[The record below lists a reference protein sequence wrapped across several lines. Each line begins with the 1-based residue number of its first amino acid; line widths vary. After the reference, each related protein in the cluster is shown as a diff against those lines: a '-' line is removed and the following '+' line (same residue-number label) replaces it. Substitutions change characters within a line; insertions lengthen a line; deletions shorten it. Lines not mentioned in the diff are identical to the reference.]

1 MASLKNP
8 KYFQDFWKKIAE
20 LILNNR
26 LTWLVV
32 ILSITGLMGYRAS
45 QLELSYELAKI
56 LPQSDESFQLY
67 ERFKQ
72 RYGEDGS
79 VMLIALESDDIYE
92 LDVYRDWHALSRAI
106 KNVDGI
112 NNVASNTNLFEIIN
126 NEEEKKF
133 DFKPISPKAPTSQA
147 EVDSIR
153 KTIEQYPFYRGFLY
167 SEDGKAHLM
176 AVTFNQEQ
184 MNSKNRIGITEE
196 VQALAEEF
204 GQKHD
209 IAMHFSGMPFVRT
222 NFMSKVSSEV
232 AMFMGLAFLVTAV
245 ILFLFFRSYRVVFF
259 AILVIAIS
267 VLWSVGF
274 IDLFG
279 YKITL
284 LTGLIPSII
293 VVIGI
298 PNSIFLINRYQEE
311 FLKCNDQILALK
323 IAIEKIGKTT
333 FIANV
338 TTFIGFFVFYFTGSP
353 LLLEFGLVA
362 AISVLATWAVSLI
375 LIPIIFSYNPKPK
388 AKHVRHL
395 ENKNISKF
403 LEFIDFIVHNRRTK
417 LYWFIGVL
425 VGLSV
430 LGMTR
435 IQSIGHVVDD
445 LPEDDP
451 VFTDLK
457 FIESH
462 FKGIVPFEVSIDTGI
477 ENGVLQPEM
486 LQKIRLV
493 QREFAKYPE
502 FTKPI
507 SVVEAIKFIYQGYRG
522 GEERFYRLPGA
533 LELNKLSAYAGMAEG
548 RENMASAFM
557 DSTRRY
563 TRISYQSEDVGT
575 IRMTEMINQLGPSID
590 SIFNYDRDFE
600 EWLPVDEQVKAEL
613 TGNGVVFTKGNDYLL
628 SNLRDS
634 TIMAIILVSFVMAT
648 QFLNARTILI
658 STIPSVIPLIITA
671 GVMGFF
677 GIPLKPSTTLI
688 FSIAFGIASDGT
700 IYFLTKYKD
709 EIEHGKTISEAVS
722 ETIRQTGISMFYT
735 AIILFFGFGI
745 YVISGFKGTVF
756 LGLLVSLTLMIGM
769 ISNLV
774 LLPSFLM
781 TLDKRQTA
789 KKNLT
794 NG

>member
-1 MASLKNP
+1 M
-8 KYFQDFWKKIAE
+8 AE

-79 VMLIALESDDIYE
+79 VMLIALESDDIYK

-126 NEEEKKF
+126 NEEKKKF

-209 IAMHFSGMPFVRT
+209 IDMHFSGMPFVRT

-417 LYWFIGVL
+417 LYWFIGIL

-600 EWLPVDEQVKAEL
+600 EWLPIDEQVKAEL

-789 KKNLT
+789 KMNLT

>member
-1 MASLKNP
+1 MASQNNKKRFPN
-8 KYFQDFWKKIAE
+8 FWKNIAD

-26 LTWLVV
+26 IPWLAV
-32 ILSITGLMGYRAS
+32 IVAITGFMGYKATR
-45 QLELSYELAKI
+45 LELSYELPKI

-67 ERFKQ
+67 ENFKA
-72 RYGEDGS
+72 RYGEDGN
-79 VMLIALESDDIYE
+79 VMLIALESDDIYK
-92 LDVYRDWHALSRAI
+92 LDVFQKWHALSRNIKAI
-106 KNVDGI
+106 DGI
-112 NNVASNTNLFEIIN
+112 KNVASNTNLFEIIN

-133 DFKPISPKAPTSQA
+133 DFKPISSIAPTTQA
-147 EVDSIR
+147 EVDSIK
-153 KTIEQYPFYRGFLY
+153 KTIEQYPFYRGFIF

-176 AVTFNQEQ
+176 AVTFDQEK
-184 MNSKNRIGITEE
+184 MNSSSRIGITEE
-196 VQALAEEF
+196 VRNLAAAFGEET
-204 GQKHD
+204 G
-209 IAMHFSGMPFVRT
+209 IEMHYSGMPFVRT

-232 AMFMGLAFLVTAV
+232 AMFMGLAFLVTTV

-259 AILVIAIS
+259 AVLVIAIS

-274 IDLFG
+274 IEVFG

-293 VVIGI
+293 IVIGI

-311 FLKCNDQILALK
+311 YLRCKDQIKALK

-338 TTFIGFFVFYFTGSP
+338 TTFIGFIVFYFTGSP

-362 AISVLATWAVSLI
+362 AISVLATWALSLV

-403 LEFIDFIVHNRRTK
+403 LEVVDFIVHNRRTK
-417 LYWFIGVL
+417 LYWVIGIL

-430 LGMTR
+430 FGMTR
-435 IQSIGHVVDD
+435 IQSIGHIVDD

-457 FIESH
+457 FIEKH
-462 FKGIVPFEVSIDTGI
+462 FKGIVPFEVSIDTKI
-477 ENGVLQPEM
+477 ENGALQPET

-507 SVVEAIKFIYQGYRG
+507 SVVEAIKFVYQGYRG
-522 GEERFYRLPGA
+522 GDSKYYRLPGA

-548 RENMASAFM
+548 KENLASGFM
-557 DSTRRY
+557 DSTRTH
-563 TRISYQSEDVGT
+563 TRISFQSADAGT
-575 IRMTEMINQLGPSID
+575 IRMTEMINHLQPKID
-590 SIFNYDRDFE
+590 SIFNYDREFE
-600 EWLPVDEQVKAEL
+600 EWLPEDQQVDAQL

-634 TIMAIILVSFVMAT
+634 TIMAIILVSLVMAT
-648 QFLNARTILI
+648 QFLNPRTILI

-671 GVMGFF
+671 GVMGYF

-700 IYFLTKYKD
+700 IYFLTKYKE
-709 EIEHGKTISEAVS
+709 EIENGKSIADAVS
-722 ETIRQTGISMFYT
+722 ATIKQTGLSMFYT

-756 LGLLVSLTLMIGM
+756 LGLLVSLTLLIGM

-781 TLDKRQTA
+781 TLDKRQND
-789 KKNLT
+789 KKNLA

>member
-79 VMLIALESDDIYE
+79 VMLIALESDDIYK

-126 NEEEKKF
+126 NEEKKKF

-209 IAMHFSGMPFVRT
+209 IDMHFSGMPFVRT

-417 LYWFIGVL
+417 LYWFIGIL

-600 EWLPVDEQVKAEL
+600 EWLPIDEQVKAEL

-789 KKNLT
+789 KMNLT

>member
-1 MASLKNP
+1 MASLKNS
-8 KYFQDFWKKIAE
+8 KYFQNFWKKIAG
-20 LILNNR
+20 LILNYR
-26 LTWLVV
+26 LTWLFV

-79 VMLIALESDDIYE
+79 VMLIALESDDIYQ
-92 LDVYRDWHALSRAI
+92 LDVFRDWHALSRAI
-106 KNVDGI
+106 KSIDGI
-112 NNVASNTNLFEIIN
+112 SNVASNTNLFEIIN
-126 NEEEKKF
+126 LEEEKKF
-133 DFKPISPKAPTSQA
+133 DFKPISPEAPSTQA

-153 KTIEQYPFYRGFLY
+153 KKVEQYPFYNGLLY
-167 SEDGKAHLM
+167 SQDGKAHLM
-176 AVTFNQEQ
+176 LVTFNQEQ
-184 MNSKNRIGITEE
+184 MNSKNRIGITER
-196 VQALAEEF
+196 VQTLAEEF
-204 GQKHD
+204 GKKHN
-209 IAMHFSGMPFVRT
+209 IEMHFSGMPFVRT

-311 FLKCNDQILALK
+311 YLKCKDQILSLK

-395 ENKNISKF
+395 ENQNISKF

-417 LYWFIGVL
+417 LYWAIGIL
-425 VGLSV
+425 VGLSFF
-430 LGMTR
+430 GMTR
-435 IQSIGHVVDD
+435 IKSIGHVVDD

-462 FKGIVPFEVSIDTGI
+462 FKGIVPFEVSIDTGV

-522 GEERFYRLPGA
+522 GDKRYYRLPGA

-563 TRISYQSEDVGT
+563 TRISYQTEDVGT
-575 IRMTEMINQLGPSID
+575 IRMTEMINKLQPAID

-600 EWLPVDEQVKAEL
+600 EWLPVDQQVKAEL

-709 EIEHGKTISEAVS
+709 EIEQGKTISEAVS

-789 KKNLT
+789 KRNIN